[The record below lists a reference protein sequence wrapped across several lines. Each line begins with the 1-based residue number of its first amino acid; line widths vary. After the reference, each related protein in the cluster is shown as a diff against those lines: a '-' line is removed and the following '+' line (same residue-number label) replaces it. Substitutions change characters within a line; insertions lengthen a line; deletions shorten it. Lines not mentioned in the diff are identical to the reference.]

1 MKFCQ
6 YCGKQLADN
15 EECTCQQNAS
25 QGQQQSGTAYSQ
37 PVNGQY
43 NASQSQDATQQ
54 NVAGQQNTQGQ
65 YDNTAGQQNTQGQ
78 YGNTAGQYNAQG
90 QYGNTAGQYN
100 AQGQYGNATGQYS
113 AQGQQYNTAQN
124 QYTGQNQQSK
134 ENEAINDIT
143 KLVKGILDTPVAA
156 VSEFVKKSN
165 ITACVIL
172 IAIYSA
178 IELVLALIS
187 IADTSIKTAVY
198 SWGHSHISI
207 GTVFSTIFSFVGCE
221 IIQVLIM
228 AVVIM
233 VVLNA
238 MQKNKKVSF
247 VQALSVACLY
257 NIVYLPIVL
266 IANLV
271 GLIPFNLFGHIDSWI
286 VSFAAAIGYVY
297 TFFGIREIEEDD
309 NKMPIV
315 FGLATVASAVCSTVV
330 GLIL

>member
-65 YDNTAGQQNTQGQ
+65 Y
-78 YGNTAGQYNAQG
+78 GNTAGQYNAQG
-90 QYGNTAGQYN
+90 QNGNAAGQYN
-100 AQGQYGNATGQYS
+100 AQGQNGNATGQYS

-207 GTVFSTIFSFVGCE
+207 GTVFSTIFSFIGCE
-221 IIQVLIM
+221 IVQVLIM

-238 MQKNKKVSF
+238 MQKNKNVSF
-247 VQALSVACLY
+247 VQTLSVACLY

-266 IANLV
+266 IAHVV

>member
-65 YDNTAGQQNTQGQ
+65 YDNTAGQQNT
-78 YGNTAGQYNAQG
+78 QG

>member
-15 EECTCQQNAS
+15 EECTCQQNAA

-43 NASQSQDATQQ
+43 NASQSQEATQQ
-54 NVAGQQNTQGQ
+54 NVAGQYN
-65 YDNTAGQQNTQGQ
+65 AQQNTQGQ
-78 YGNTAGQYNAQG
+78 YSNAGQYNAQG
-90 QYGNTAGQYN
+90 QQYD
-100 AQGQYGNATGQYS
+100 NATGQYN

-124 QYTGQNQQSK
+124 QYAGQNQQSK

-165 ITACVIL
+165 ITASVIL
-172 IAIYSA
+172 IGIYSV

-187 IADTSIKTAVY
+187 IADTSIRTAVY
-198 SWGHSHISI
+198 SLGYSHISI
-207 GTVFSTIFSFVGCE
+207 GTVFSTIFSYVGCE

-247 VQALSVACLY
+247 AQTLSVACLY

-266 IANLV
+266 IANVV
-271 GLIPFNLFGHIDSWI
+271 GLIPFNLFGHIDNWI

>member
-65 YDNTAGQQNTQGQ
+65 Y
-78 YGNTAGQYNAQG
+78 GNTAGQYNAQG
-90 QYGNTAGQYN
+90 QFGNTAGQYN

-156 VSEFVKKSN
+156 VSEFVKKSK

-207 GTVFSTIFSFVGCE
+207 GTVFSTIFSFIGCE

-238 MQKNKKVSF
+238 MQKNKNVSF
-247 VQALSVACLY
+247 VQTLSVACLY

-266 IANLV
+266 IANVV

>member
-65 YDNTAGQQNTQGQ
+65 Y
-78 YGNTAGQYNAQG
+78 GNTAGEYNAQG
-90 QYGNTAGQYN
+90 QYGNATGQYN

-238 MQKNKKVSF
+238 MQKNKNVSF
-247 VQALSVACLY
+247 VQTLSVACLY

-266 IANLV
+266 IAHVV

>member
-65 YDNTAGQQNTQGQ
+65 Y
-78 YGNTAGQYNAQG
+78 GNKAGQYNAQG

-207 GTVFSTIFSFVGCE
+207 GTVFSTIFSFIGCE

-238 MQKNKKVSF
+238 MQKNKNVSF
-247 VQALSVACLY
+247 VQTLSVACLY

-266 IANLV
+266 IANVV

>member
-43 NASQSQDATQQ
+43 NASQSQDAT
-54 NVAGQQNTQGQ
+54 
-65 YDNTAGQQNTQGQ
+65 QQNTQGQ

-238 MQKNKKVSF
+238 MQKNKNVSF

>member
-65 YDNTAGQQNTQGQ
+65 Y
-78 YGNTAGQYNAQG
+78 GNTAGQYNAQG
-90 QYGNTAGQYN
+90 QYGNATGQYN

-233 VVLNA
+233 VILNA

>member
-65 YDNTAGQQNTQGQ
+65 Y
-78 YGNTAGQYNAQG
+78 GNTAGEYNAQG

-207 GTVFSTIFSFVGCE
+207 GTVFSTIFSFIGCE
-221 IIQVLIM
+221 IVQVLIM

-238 MQKNKKVSF
+238 MQKNKNVSF
-247 VQALSVACLY
+247 VQTLSVACLY

-266 IANLV
+266 IAHVV

>member
-25 QGQQQSGTAYSQ
+25 QGQHQSGTAYSQ

-65 YDNTAGQQNTQGQ
+65 Y
-78 YGNTAGQYNAQG
+78 GNTAGQYNAQG
-90 QYGNTAGQYN
+90 QYGNATGQYN

-238 MQKNKKVSF
+238 MQKNKNVSF

>member
-1 MKFCQ
+1 MLFVRCLIIIEK
-6 YCGKQLADN
+6 N
-15 EECTCQQNAS
+15 
-25 QGQQQSGTAYSQ
+25 
-37 PVNGQY
+37 
-43 NASQSQDATQQ
+43 
-54 NVAGQQNTQGQ
+54 
-65 YDNTAGQQNTQGQ
+65 
-78 YGNTAGQYNAQG
+78 YGR
-90 QYGNTAGQYN
+90 
-100 AQGQYGNATGQYS
+100 
-113 AQGQQYNTAQN
+113 
-124 QYTGQNQQSK
+124 
-134 ENEAINDIT
+134 IFRF
-143 KLVKGILDTPVAA
+143 

-233 VVLNA
+233 VILNA

>member
-54 NVAGQQNTQGQ
+54 NVTGQQNT
-65 YDNTAGQQNTQGQ
+65 
-78 YGNTAGQYNAQG
+78 QG

-207 GTVFSTIFSFVGCE
+207 GTVFSTIFSFIGCE

-238 MQKNKKVSF
+238 MQKNKNVSF
-247 VQALSVACLY
+247 VQTLSVACLY

-266 IANLV
+266 IANVV

>member
-54 NVAGQQNTQGQ
+54 NV
-65 YDNTAGQQNTQGQ
+65 AGQQNTQGQ

-238 MQKNKKVSF
+238 MQKNKNVSF

>member
-65 YDNTAGQQNTQGQ
+65 Y
-78 YGNTAGQYNAQG
+78 GNTAGQYNAQG
-90 QYGNTAGQYN
+90 QNGNAAGQYN

-207 GTVFSTIFSFVGCE
+207 GTVFSTIFSFIGCE

-238 MQKNKKVSF
+238 MQKNKNVSF
-247 VQALSVACLY
+247 VQTLSVACLY

-266 IANLV
+266 IAHVV

>member
-65 YDNTAGQQNTQGQ
+65 Y
-78 YGNTAGQYNAQG
+78 GNTAGQYNAQG
-90 QYGNTAGQYN
+90 QNGNAAGQYN

-165 ITACVIL
+165 ITACLML

-207 GTVFSTIFSFVGCE
+207 GTVFSTIFSFIGCE
-221 IIQVLIM
+221 IVQVLIM

-238 MQKNKKVSF
+238 MQKNKNVSF
-247 VQALSVACLY
+247 VQTLSVACLY

-266 IANLV
+266 IAHVV

>member
-54 NVAGQQNTQGQ
+54 NVT
-65 YDNTAGQQNTQGQ
+65 GQQNTQGQ

-207 GTVFSTIFSFVGCE
+207 GTVFSTIFSFIGCE

-238 MQKNKKVSF
+238 MQKNKNVSF
-247 VQALSVACLY
+247 VQTLSVACLY

-266 IANLV
+266 IANVV

>member
-15 EECTCQQNAS
+15 EECTCQQSAS

-65 YDNTAGQQNTQGQ
+65 Y
-78 YGNTAGQYNAQG
+78 GNTAGEYNAQG

-238 MQKNKKVSF
+238 MQKNKNVSF

-266 IANLV
+266 IAKVV

>member
-25 QGQQQSGTAYSQ
+25 QGQQQPGTAYSQ

-65 YDNTAGQQNTQGQ
+65 Y
-78 YGNTAGQYNAQG
+78 GNTAGQYNAQG
-90 QYGNTAGQYN
+90 QNGNAAGQYN

-187 IADTSIKTAVY
+187 IADTSIKTAAY

-207 GTVFSTIFSFVGCE
+207 GTVFSTIFSFIGCE
-221 IIQVLIM
+221 IVQVLIM

-238 MQKNKKVSF
+238 MQKNKNVSF
-247 VQALSVACLY
+247 AQALSVACLY

-266 IANLV
+266 IAHVV

-297 TFFGIREIEEDD
+297 IFFGIREIEEDD

>member
-65 YDNTAGQQNTQGQ
+65 Y
-78 YGNTAGQYNAQG
+78 GNTAGQYNAQG
-90 QYGNTAGQYN
+90 QNGNAAGQYN

-238 MQKNKKVSF
+238 MQKNKNVSF
-247 VQALSVACLY
+247 VQTLSVACLY

>member
-54 NVAGQQNTQGQ
+54 NVAGQQNT
-65 YDNTAGQQNTQGQ
+65 
-78 YGNTAGQYNAQG
+78 QG

-207 GTVFSTIFSFVGCE
+207 GTVFSTIFSFIGCE

-238 MQKNKKVSF
+238 MQKNKNVSF
-247 VQALSVACLY
+247 VQKLSVACLY

-266 IANLV
+266 IANVV

>member
-54 NVAGQQNTQGQ
+54 NVAGQQNT
-65 YDNTAGQQNTQGQ
+65 
-78 YGNTAGQYNAQG
+78 QG

-165 ITACVIL
+165 INLYFPTPV
-172 IAIYSA
+172 S
-178 IELVLALIS
+178 V
-187 IADTSIKTAVY
+187 
-198 SWGHSHISI
+198 
-207 GTVFSTIFSFVGCE
+207 STI
-221 IIQVLIM
+221 
-228 AVVIM
+228 
-233 VVLNA
+233 
-238 MQKNKKVSF
+238 
-247 VQALSVACLY
+247 
-257 NIVYLPIVL
+257 
-266 IANLV
+266 
-271 GLIPFNLFGHIDSWI
+271 
-286 VSFAAAIGYVY
+286 
-297 TFFGIREIEEDD
+297 
-309 NKMPIV
+309 
-315 FGLATVASAVCSTVV
+315 
-330 GLIL
+330 

>member
-65 YDNTAGQQNTQGQ
+65 Y
-78 YGNTAGQYNAQG
+78 GNTAGE
-90 QYGNTAGQYN
+90 YN

-238 MQKNKKVSF
+238 MQKNKNVSF

>member
-54 NVAGQQNTQGQ
+54 NVAGQQNT
-65 YDNTAGQQNTQGQ
+65 
-78 YGNTAGQYNAQG
+78 QG

-156 VSEFVKKSN
+156 VSKFVKKSN

-207 GTVFSTIFSFVGCE
+207 GTVFSTIFSFIGCE

-238 MQKNKKVSF
+238 MQKNKNVSF
-247 VQALSVACLY
+247 VQTLSVACLY

-266 IANLV
+266 IANVV

>member
-54 NVAGQQNTQGQ
+54 NVAGQQNT
-65 YDNTAGQQNTQGQ
+65 
-78 YGNTAGQYNAQG
+78 QG

-198 SWGHSHISI
+198 SWGHSHISM
-207 GTVFSTIFSFVGCE
+207 GTVFSTIFSFIGCE

-238 MQKNKKVSF
+238 MQKNKNVSF
-247 VQALSVACLY
+247 VQTLSVACLY

-266 IANLV
+266 IANVV

>member
-54 NVAGQQNTQGQ
+54 NV
-65 YDNTAGQQNTQGQ
+65 AGQQNTQGQ

-207 GTVFSTIFSFVGCE
+207 GTVFSTIFSFIGCE

-238 MQKNKKVSF
+238 MQKNKNVSF
-247 VQALSVACLY
+247 VQTLSVACLY

-266 IANLV
+266 IANVV

-309 NKMPIV
+309 NKCLSSLVWPQ
-315 FGLATVASAVCSTVV
+315 LHQQYAQQ
-330 GLIL
+330 L

>member
-65 YDNTAGQQNTQGQ
+65 Y
-78 YGNTAGQYNAQG
+78 GNTAGQYNAQG
-90 QYGNTAGQYN
+90 QNGNAAGQYN

-207 GTVFSTIFSFVGCE
+207 GTVFSTIFSFIGCE
-221 IIQVLIM
+221 IVQVLIM

-238 MQKNKKVSF
+238 MQKNKNVSF
-247 VQALSVACLY
+247 VQTLSVACLY

-266 IANLV
+266 IAHVV

>member
-90 QYGNTAGQYN
+90 QYV
-100 AQGQYGNATGQYS
+100 NATGQYS

-233 VVLNA
+233 VILNA

>member
-78 YGNTAGQYNAQG
+78 YGNTAGQYNARG
-90 QYGNTAGQYN
+90 QYGNTA
-100 AQGQYGNATGQYS
+100 GQYS

-233 VVLNA
+233 VILNA

>member
-65 YDNTAGQQNTQGQ
+65 Y
-78 YGNTAGQYNAQG
+78 GNTAGE
-90 QYGNTAGQYN
+90 YN

-233 VVLNA
+233 VILNA
-238 MQKNKKVSF
+238 MQKNKNVSF

>member
-54 NVAGQQNTQGQ
+54 NVAGQQNT
-65 YDNTAGQQNTQGQ
+65 
-78 YGNTAGQYNAQG
+78 QG

-233 VVLNA
+233 VILNA

>member
-54 NVAGQQNTQGQ
+54 NVAGQQNT
-65 YDNTAGQQNTQGQ
+65 
-78 YGNTAGQYNAQG
+78 QG

-156 VSEFVKKSN
+156 VSDFVKKSN

-207 GTVFSTIFSFVGCE
+207 GTVFSTIFSFIGCE

-238 MQKNKKVSF
+238 MQKNKNVSF
-247 VQALSVACLY
+247 VQTLSVACLY

-266 IANLV
+266 IANVV

>member
-65 YDNTAGQQNTQGQ
+65 Y
-78 YGNTAGQYNAQG
+78 GNTAGEYNAQG

-238 MQKNKKVSF
+238 MQKNKNVSF
-247 VQALSVACLY
+247 VQTLSVACLY

>member
-37 PVNGQY
+37 PVNGRY

-54 NVAGQQNTQGQ
+54 NV
-65 YDNTAGQQNTQGQ
+65 AGQQNTQGQ

-233 VVLNA
+233 VILNA

>member
-1 MKFCQ
+1 M
-6 YCGKQLADN
+6 
-15 EECTCQQNAS
+15 
-25 QGQQQSGTAYSQ
+25 
-37 PVNGQY
+37 
-43 NASQSQDATQQ
+43 
-54 NVAGQQNTQGQ
+54 
-65 YDNTAGQQNTQGQ
+65 
-78 YGNTAGQYNAQG
+78 
-90 QYGNTAGQYN
+90 
-100 AQGQYGNATGQYS
+100 
-113 AQGQQYNTAQN
+113 
-124 QYTGQNQQSK
+124 
-134 ENEAINDIT
+134 
-143 KLVKGILDTPVAA
+143 
-156 VSEFVKKSN
+156 
-165 ITACVIL
+165 
-172 IAIYSA
+172 
-178 IELVLALIS
+178 LALIS

-207 GTVFSTIFSFVGCE
+207 GTVFSTIFSFIGCE

-238 MQKNKKVSF
+238 MQKNKNVSF
-247 VQALSVACLY
+247 VQTLSVACLY

-266 IANLV
+266 IANVV

>member
-43 NASQSQDATQQ
+43 NASQSQDAT
-54 NVAGQQNTQGQ
+54 
-65 YDNTAGQQNTQGQ
+65 QQNTQGQ

-207 GTVFSTIFSFVGCE
+207 GTVFSTIFSFIGCE

-238 MQKNKKVSF
+238 MQKNKNVSF
-247 VQALSVACLY
+247 VQTLSVACLY

-266 IANLV
+266 IANVV

>member
-54 NVAGQQNTQGQ
+54 NVAGQQNT
-65 YDNTAGQQNTQGQ
+65 
-78 YGNTAGQYNAQG
+78 QG

-165 ITACVIL
+165 IIACVIL

-207 GTVFSTIFSFVGCE
+207 GTVFSTIFSFIGCE

-238 MQKNKKVSF
+238 MQKNKNVSF
-247 VQALSVACLY
+247 VQTLSVACLY

-266 IANLV
+266 IANVV

>member
-65 YDNTAGQQNTQGQ
+65 Y
-78 YGNTAGQYNAQG
+78 GNTAGQYNARG

-233 VVLNA
+233 VILNA

>member
-54 NVAGQQNTQGQ
+54 NV
-65 YDNTAGQQNTQGQ
+65 AGQQNTQGQ

-143 KLVKGILDTPVAA
+143 KRVKGILDTPVAA

-207 GTVFSTIFSFVGCE
+207 GTVFSTIFSFIGCE

-238 MQKNKKVSF
+238 MQKNKNVSF
-247 VQALSVACLY
+247 VQTLSVACLY

-266 IANLV
+266 IANVV

>member
-65 YDNTAGQQNTQGQ
+65 Y
-78 YGNTAGQYNAQG
+78 GNTAGQYNAQG
-90 QYGNTAGQYN
+90 QYGNAAGQYN

-233 VVLNA
+233 VILNA

>member
-78 YGNTAGQYNAQG
+78 YGNTAGQYNP
-90 QYGNTAGQYN
+90 
-100 AQGQYGNATGQYS
+100 QGQYGNATGQYS

-233 VVLNA
+233 VILNA